1 MSNNFDKN
9 DQSKRDPMNWL
20 REKLG
25 LQPYKYG
32 LCKPAIQNMN
42 TFVASLLIMT
52 GFTAFVW
59 YELGQLFFPK
69 SAYSTALMLAVAGLM
84 FTIEKSFFQRDRDRD
99 TFFKQGLRV
108 GIALML
114 ACFTFQSF
122 ALYVLHDDIE
132 SFKRSELIT
141 SAKDIAAKKWD
152 AQIATEE
159 QNLAAVIKTN
169 AADRAAKQVEQIK
182 ELDAALTAADE
193 SNKTSLRLK
202 TRSYDYDAMA
212 SAKKIDKETAK
223 LREAAVKKKLDQAA
237 ELTTLDAG
245 LKEKQTKAEETLKAL
260 RASKA
265 EETRRVRDLDNK
277 ALEKNYGLLI
287 KHGPIDDVETLYMDV
302 PKQRKT
308 AWAFIIGC
316 FALVFTID
324 LIAFLITI
332 YAPEEVQNYFSKAW
346 QKAREDEVQALRNN
360 ILNAGAEV
368 ITAIAEW
375 RKFVDAGISEMTTR
389 PSLVEFEDALRCCW
403 TNYVDGKVAAL
414 HIASINPNAE
424 LQKEATSVLK
434 EFLEHNDFV
443 ENGLSYKDKPWIAH
457 GITYE
462 SICDRWTP
470 SNVRPLHES
479 TTAYRASGDSPHK
492 F

>member
-9 DQSKRDPMNWL
+9 DRPKRDLMNWL
-20 REKLG
+20 REKMG
-25 LQPYKYG
+25 FHPYKYG
-32 LCKPAIQNMN
+32 LNKPTIQNMN
-42 TFVASLLIMT
+42 TSVVALLIMT

-69 SAYSTALMLAVAGLM
+69 SAYSTALMIAVAGLM
-84 FTIEKSFFQRDRDRD
+84 FTIEKSFYQRDRDRD

-141 SAKDIAAKKWD
+141 SAKDIVAKKWD

-169 AADRAAKQVEQIK
+169 AADRAAKQAEQVK
-182 ELDAALTAADE
+182 ELDAANLAADE

-223 LREAAVKKKLDQAA
+223 LREAAAKKKIDQEE
-237 ELTTLDAG
+237 ELTTLDET
-245 LKEKQTKAEETLKAL
+245 LKEKQTKAEDTLKAL

-287 KHGPIDDVETLYMDV
+287 RSGPIDDVETLYMDV

-316 FALVFTID
+316 FALVFAID

-332 YAPEEVQNYFSKAW
+332 YAPEEVNNYFSKEW
-346 QKAREDEVQALRNN
+346 QKKREDEVQALRNT
-360 ILNAGAEV
+360 ILEAGAKV
-368 ITAIAEW
+368 IISISEW
-375 RKFVDAGISEMTTR
+375 RKVVDTKISEMTSR
-389 PSLVEFEDALRCCW
+389 PTPIEFEDTLRALW
-403 TNYVDGKVAAL
+403 TSTVDGNVAAL
-414 HIASINPNAE
+414 HVAATDPNAE
-424 LQKEATSVLK
+424 LQKEATDVLN
-434 EFLEHNDFV
+434 EFLAQNDFV
-443 ENGLSYKDKPWIAH
+443 ENGLSYKDRPWIMH
-457 GITYE
+457 GVTYD
-462 SICDRWTP
+462 SIHDRWSP
-470 SNVRPLHES
+470 ENVRSIHHAPVPMG
-479 TTAYRASGDSPHK
+479 SGLPHK